1 MRNKQNFLDDATK
14 VIKEEF
20 KEDLNVVEDAAHIM
34 NQTGETTYTISKDFT
49 STNED
54 EVFLFEIK
62 GRPKTD
68 NPEEEIEDYFY
79 VGRGE

>member
-34 NQTGETTYTISKDFT
+34 NQTGESTYTIPKDFT

-62 GRPKTD
+62 DRPKTD
-68 NPEEEIEDYFY
+68 NPAEETEDYFY
-79 VGRGE
+79 IGRGE

>member
-1 MRNKQNFLDDATK
+1 MRNKQQFLDETAK

-20 KEDLNVVEDAAHIM
+20 KEELNVVEDAAHIM
-34 NQTGETTYTISKDFT
+34 NQTGELTYTIPKDFT

-54 EVFLFEIK
+54 EAFLFEIK
-62 GRPKTD
+62 DRPKTD
-68 NPEEEIEDYFY
+68 NPSEEIPDYYY